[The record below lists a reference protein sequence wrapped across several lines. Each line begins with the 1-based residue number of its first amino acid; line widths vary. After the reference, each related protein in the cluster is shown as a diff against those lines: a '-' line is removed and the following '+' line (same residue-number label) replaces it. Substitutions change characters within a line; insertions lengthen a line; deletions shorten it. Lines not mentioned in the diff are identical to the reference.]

1 MKPELNINKLKRPTT
16 NNLLSSGLA
25 CFYLPEFRY
34 STKLGTNLNYYRLY
48 LDPNP
53 SYQDYYSMTMPLQQN
68 SSPAPDT
75 VVSSSF
81 RDHLMFNFHQKV
93 FKDKLNVTSVEKGF
107 NIEGESFN
115 KILSQL
121 NPLYHTV
128 GSYDVTYEGFI
139 SDHTFVRL
147 SHDHDDKNHSVQSY
161 FTTDKDLLNFFQTE
175 LKIIKAPP
183 YISWVTHM
191 SQDGLEVERIPL
203 DAPEVVKSCFYPWLN
218 GIELDDYLQSYL
230 DSSESILLLY
240 GKPGTGKSNLLKYL
254 LQFSGECAL
263 ITYQDSVRDLDLMF
277 SSFLK
282 GPEKFLIIEDADE
295 FLIKREQGNTAMKRL
310 LNITDGL
317 TSNKDKKVI
326 FTTNLT
332 NTSSID
338 PALRREGRCYDQ
350 VAFDSYTEKEAL
362 LVAESLGI
370 PPESLVKPDYTLAE
384 LFSLKNAVT
393 KPRRIRNETTKFG
406 FGN

>member
-1 MKPELNINKLKRPTT
+1 MTPELNIIPFRRPLANKL
-16 NNLLSSGLA
+16 LFGGLSTL
-25 CFYLPEFRY
+25 YLPEFRY
-34 STKLGTNLNYYRLY
+34 IVRLNAYLSYYRLILSPSFSY
-48 LDPNP
+48 SDYYYMPIPTQQNP
-53 SYQDYYSMTMPLQQN
+53 SPT
-68 SSPAPDT
+68 PDT

-81 RDHLMFNFHQKV
+81 RDHLMFNFHKRV
-93 FKDKLNVTSVEKGF
+93 FEEKLNVTSVEKGV
-107 NIEGESFN
+107 NITGESFN
-115 KILSQL
+115 QILPKL
-121 NPLYHTV
+121 NPLYHTE
-128 GSYDVTYEGFI
+128 GSYEISYEGFI
-139 SDHTFVRL
+139 DDHTFVRL
-147 SHDHDDKNHSVQSY
+147 SQDLARKNHTLQTY
-161 FTTDKDLLNFFQTE
+161 FTTDQDMVDFFQNQIQ
-175 LKIIKAPP
+175 IIKAPP

-218 GIELDDYLQSYL
+218 GIDLDDYLQSYL

-254 LQFSGECAL
+254 LQYSGESAL

-295 FLIKREQGNTAMKRL
+295 FLVKREQGNTAMKRL

-350 VAFDSYTEKEAL
+350 VAFDSYTDKEAL
-362 LVAESLGI
+362 LVAEVLGI
-370 PPESLVKPDYTLAE
+370 SPESLCKPDYTLAE
-384 LFSLKNAVT
+384 LFSLKNSVS
-393 KPRRIRNETTKFG
+393 KPRRPRDKATSFG
-406 FGN
+406 FSS